1 MCGWGGGLFALHGS
15 VNHLEEVALHR
26 SVLYRLCVGGWGGG
40 GLFAL
45 HGSVNHLE
53 EVALHRSVLYRL
65 CVGGLG
71 GGLFALHGSVNH
83 LEEVALHRSVLYRL
97 CVWVGWGTVCTA
109 WFSAVLIIWR
119 RLPYTGQCCINCVC
133 VLGGGGGELCALH
146 VLIIWRL
153 PYTGQ
158 CCIDWGGGRGGLMVH
173 AMLNANYLEY

>member
-1 MCGWGGGLFALHGS
+1 MLG
-15 VNHLEEVALHR
+15 
-26 SVLYRLCVGGWGGG
+26 GGG

-65 CVGGLG
+65 CVGGGG

-109 WFSAVLIIWR
+109 WFGAVLIIWR
-119 RLPYTGQCCINCVC
+119 GLPYTGQCCINCVC
-133 VLGGGGGELCALH
+133 VCVWGGGGTVCTTCADHLEVALHRSVLYRLWGGGGGM
-146 VLIIWRL
+146 
-153 PYTGQ
+153 
-158 CCIDWGGGRGGLMVH
+158 GGLMVH
-173 AMLNANYLEY
+173 AMLIIWSTDHWGGGGGGYNRTLVHDEQIAPSGHLSSEQ